1 MKKNMLIVT
10 VLFALIF
17 ACITINNT
25 LAKYSSDVNGNA
37 NLAVADWLVK
47 INGTDITTKDSNDE
61 VKRYNITDIVWNDIT
76 TDEYEVDVED
86 GYIAPG
92 KAGSLG
98 ITIDASGCKVAVDYE
113 VYMDFSEIEAYIQE
127 KIGRSFESNDATFKL
142 VGVYLVR
149 TGHADTLLTKNSEG
163 KYTGSIL
170 LSDLATPVKLRADIV
185 WSIGSSDPNATS
197 SIFDSLLGS
206 DTNNNLS
213 VPVTV
218 TVKQKIGA

>member
-1 MKKNMLIVT
+1 MKRNLIIVT
-10 VLFALIF
+10 LLFAVIF
-17 ACITINNT
+17 ACITISNT
-25 LAKYSSDVNGNA
+25 LAKYTSEVNGNS

-47 INGTDITTKDSNDE
+47 VNGTDITTKGEDGNN
-61 VKRYNITDIVWNDIT
+61 KRYNITDIQWNDI
-76 TDEYEVDVED
+76 DLSSYEVDVET

-98 ITIDASGCKVAVDYE
+98 ITIDASECKVAVDYE
-113 VYMDFSEIEAYIQE
+113 VYMDFSEIESYIQS
-127 KIGRSFESNDATFKL
+127 KIGTSFDSNSSTFRL

-149 TGHADTLLTKNSEG
+149 SGRPDTLLTKDVND

-170 LSDLATPVKLRADIV
+170 LADIANPIQLRADIV
-185 WSIGSSDPNATS
+185 WDIGSSDPNATS

-206 DTNNNLS
+206 DTNNELS